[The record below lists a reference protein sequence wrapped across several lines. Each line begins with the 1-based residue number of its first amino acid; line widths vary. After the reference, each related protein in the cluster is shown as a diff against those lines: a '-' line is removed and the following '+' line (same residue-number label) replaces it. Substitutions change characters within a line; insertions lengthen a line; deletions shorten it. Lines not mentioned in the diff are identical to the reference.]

1 MSHPG
6 ALRPASEL
14 MSARRAAAVVPNA
27 LSFSRTAVREL
38 VQGRWQILKDRF
50 DLDAQGRGEILYR
63 LSNGRR
69 TFHFFLV
76 SLKLDEAMK
85 MDRNW
90 AQSWDAMGVLC
101 QGAWTSQREAL
112 LRREVPKQRGGF
124 ADYGTLVYPRGNR
137 SARVF
142 DHVVERLAAGRQ
154 PDAALIAPIGYIL
167 RTTAFIA
174 NGQLGTTPLAAL
186 EDDHPFRRPYHL
198 QMVSAWLLREFV
210 FDLVDHIARMR
221 NPAAARLDVH
231 WRRYLG
237 LGNAAATGLVP
248 LVASHPHWMHQWT
261 LVNETA
267 LAQVREMRVS
277 DDKQRFAGL
286 LERAIRHFED
296 ATPHPDGAFA
306 GPRSVATE
314 LRVALQKLRDLS
326 PEKPWSELLH
336 PFKEEPLEVLN
347 ALALELYPELV
358 DAQID
363 HFHID
368 ERFEVR
374 PAMTAAELK
383 ALLGR
388 DYAWALDKSGT
399 DHYFWYRA
407 VPAPR
412 DLRRGVAGLVP
423 DLERETPMDV
433 QRKVRELHAAL
444 ARCGGEES
452 TAALLAAR
460 PDLRHIVARVQSLAG
475 MAYAELRADWLAK
488 DFSPF
493 GPVRFPLAFKGMD
506 KLEAALPKSV
516 RGALMQGAP
525 IAEDV
530 EDGKDGNW
538 PFPPRPA
545 GPGPAPRQPLP
556 AAGLNALCAAEKAR
570 PAGDD
575 QHLRLTVAPGEFWRT
590 AHAALQGRGAALGV
604 AQEAAQ
610 ILTFAQGCGTPAVP
624 VLLRHLGRTDS
635 ALLAAPAALDL
646 ACVHGKHLVL
656 DVSDPWILGQL
667 VLRCSQ
673 RGLAGLLL
681 WREGGKSGYAYAAP
695 GEGYVSGEGIPEG
708 APAFEGSGF
717 LLSCCAERRQLETA
731 SRSISWSEDELQ
743 SRFQSWQR
751 EGLTVPRAELDAL
764 YKAGG
769 AIWVPAADEPR
780 LRPGE
785 STDALTNF

>member
-1 MSHPG
+1 M
-6 ALRPASEL
+6 RPASEL

-27 LSFSRTAVREL
+27 LSFSRTAVNEL
-38 VQGRWQILKDRF
+38 VKGRWRILKDRF
-50 DLDAQGRGEILYR
+50 DLDAEGRGEILYR
-63 LSNGRR
+63 LTDGRR
-69 TFHFFLV
+69 ELHFFLV

-101 QGAWTSQREAL
+101 QGEWTAQREAL
-112 LRREVPKQRGGF
+112 LRREVPKQRAGF

-142 DHVVERLAAGRQ
+142 DHVVERLAAGQQ

-167 RTTAFIA
+167 RTTAFIG

-186 EDDHPFRRPYHL
+186 EEDHPFRRPYHL

-210 FDLVDHIARMR
+210 FDLVDHIARAR
-221 NPAAARLDVH
+221 NPGAARLDVH

-248 LVASHPHWMHQWT
+248 LVASHPHWMHQWS

-267 LAQVREMRVS
+267 LAMARGRRIGG
-277 DDKQRFAGL
+277 DKPRFAAL
-286 LERAIRHFED
+286 LDRAIRHFED

-306 GPRSVATE
+306 GPRSVAS
-314 LRVALQKLRDLS
+314 KLRAALDRLEDLPLEES
-326 PEKPWSELLH
+326 WTGLLDAFKDE
-336 PFKEEPLEVLN
+336 PFEVLN
-347 ALALELYPELV
+347 AIALELYPELV
-358 DAQID
+358 EAQVD
-363 HFHID
+363 HFHTD

-374 PAMTAAELK
+374 PAMSASALK
-383 ALLGR
+383 ALLER
-388 DYAWALDKSGT
+388 DYGWALQKTGT

-412 DLRRGVAGLVP
+412 DLRRGMRGLVP
-423 DLERETPMDV
+423 HLELETPMDV
-433 QRKVRELHAAL
+433 QRKLRELHAAL
-444 ARCGGEES
+444 GECEPQSS
-452 TAALLAAR
+452 TAELLAAR
-460 PDLRHIVARVQSLAG
+460 PDLRHIAARVQSLEG
-475 MAYAELRADWLAK
+475 KPYAELRVDWLAK

-525 IAEDV
+525 IAQDV
-530 EDGKDGNW
+530 EDGMDGNW
-538 PFPPRPA
+538 PFPPRPSA
-545 GPGPAPRQPLP
+545 PGAAPRQPLP
-556 AAGLNALCAAEKAR
+556 PAGLNALSAAEKAR

-590 AHAALQGRGAALGV
+590 AHAALQGHGASLGV
-604 AQEAAQ
+604 AEEAAQ
-610 ILTFAQGCGTPAVP
+610 ILTFAQGCGIAAVP
-624 VLLRHLGRTDS
+624 VLLRHLGAKDS

-646 ACVHGKHLVL
+646 ACVRGEQSLR
-656 DVSDPWILGQL
+656 DVRDPWILGQL
-667 VLRCSQ
+667 VLRCAQ

-681 WREGGKSGYAYAAP
+681 WREDGKSGYAYAAP
-695 GEGYVSGEGIPEG
+695 GEGYVCGDGFPEH
-708 APAFEGSGF
+708 APVFDGSGF
-717 LLSCCAERRQLETA
+717 LLTCRKEKRPLKAR
-731 SRSISWSEDELQ
+731 SRSISWSEAELHD
-743 SRFQSWQR
+743 RLRAMQR
-751 EGLTVPRAELDAL
+751 DGLAVPRADMDAL
-764 YKAGG
+764 YRAGG
-769 AIWVPAADEPR
+769 SIWVPAADEPR

-785 STDALTNF
+785 STDALKIF